1 MKRVYAL
8 YRVSTKRQVDKDKDS
23 NENDIPMQKQAC
35 HRFAEQNGWVIVKE
49 FLEKG
54 VSGFKV
60 SADDRDAIQ
69 DLKAAAERKEFDILL
84 VFMFDRLGRRQ
95 NETPFVV
102 EWFAAQGIE
111 IWSTQEGQ
119 QRFEN
124 DVDYLMN
131 YMRYWKSNSESKS
144 TSTRVKTRMR
154 QLTAEG
160 VYTGGV
166 TPYGYKLVRSGKF
179 NKRGKELMDIQIDE
193 TEAAVVRLI
202 FNRTVKEGYGS
213 YRMADYLNE
222 RGIKTH
228 NGSKF
233 QCNTINRILRNRMYC
248 GYFISGDI
256 VSPLLEHLQIID
268 ENHFMQAQYILDQ
281 RSYKEQEKQQIARNT
296 KGKTLLSGNLY
307 CAHCGSKMIA
317 TSYVDSHTRADGTEY
332 RVRRQRYIC
341 CNKAQKRGK
350 CDGQA
355 AYVAATV
362 DEAVLEILREYFSRI
377 RVTPRDKA
385 LERRYKQD
393 IIATQAQ
400 QKKLSEDT
408 EKMKR
413 RLVELS
419 GEIAKS
425 LMGESVFTPDILSQA
440 IEATKEEIRQNE
452 QQLQEVSNSLDD
464 REGAM
469 QQLDYYY
476 AQFRSWADEF
486 DNATNEQKKMI
497 ACQLLREVR
506 VSRGY
511 ELDIVFNI
519 NYEQFLLS
527 TAANMATAG

>member
-1 MKRVYAL
+1 M
-8 YRVSTKRQVDKDKDS
+8 
-23 NENDIPMQKQAC
+23 
-35 HRFAEQNGWVIVKE
+35 
-49 FLEKG
+49 
-54 VSGFKV
+54 
-60 SADDRDAIQ
+60 
-69 DLKAAAERKEFDILL
+69 KAAAERKEFDILL

-119 QRFEN
+119 QRFEH

-160 VYTGGV
+160 IYTGGV

-202 FNRTVKEGYGS
+202 FNKTVKEGYGS

-248 GYFISGDI
+248 GYFLSGDI
-256 VSPLLEHLQIID
+256 VSPHLEHLQIID
-268 ENHFMQAQYILDQ
+268 ENLFIQVQYILDQ
-281 RSYKEQEKQQIARNT
+281 RSFKEQEKQQIARTT

-307 CAHCGSKMIA
+307 CAHCGAKLNA
-317 TSYVDSHTRADGTEY
+317 TSYVDRYTRADGSVY
-332 RVRRQRYIC
+332 QVRKQRYIC
-341 CNKAQKRGK
+341 TNKAMKRGE

-355 AYVAATV
+355 AYVAAKI
-362 DEAVLEILREYFSRI
+362 DAAVIEILREYLSRI

-393 IIATQAQ
+393 IIAAQAQ
-400 QKKLSEDT
+400 HKKLAEDT

-425 LMGESVFTPDILSQA
+425 LMGESVFTPDVLSQA

-452 QQLQEVSNSLDD
+452 QQLQEVEKSLDD
-464 REGAM
+464 KEGAM

-476 AQFRSWADEF
+476 AQFRSWAEEF
-486 DNATNEQKKMI
+486 DSATGEQQKMI

-519 NYEQFLLS
+519 NYQQFFS
-527 TAANMATAG
+527 DATGDMPVAV